1 MKNLTQK
8 NITQRLEIKLQK
20 LFDRE
25 NVVIPNDTWDQL
37 GNNGATLF
45 YSLKDE
51 IEQKIPVLTD
61 HIGSTRNRY
70 D

>member
-1 MKNLTQK
+1 
-8 NITQRLEIKLQK
+8 

-25 NVVIPNDTWDQL
+25 GVVIPNDTWDQL

-45 YSLKDE
+45 FSLQDKL
-51 IEQKIPVLTD
+51 EQKIPVLTG